1 MNEKYLCQSSVKIVT
16 IRKRLDGPELD
27 GPEHFEKKCKKVPG
41 DAGAAAGATAGV
53 AAASAAAIDATTTF
67 VVVKTMAAA
76 EAAAATPAAAASL
89 YQYFQVDT
97 KGLKLNGGHFVHD
110 NFKHLAPNPD
120 A

>member
-1 MNEKYLCQSSVKIVT
+1 MGLNIL
-16 IRKRLDGPELD
+16 
-27 GPEHFEKKCKKVPG
+27 KKNGKKVPG
-41 DAGAAAGATAGV
+41 DAGAAAGATAGAA

-76 EAAAATPAAAASL
+76 EAGAATPAAAASL
-89 YQYFQVDT
+89 YQALQVDT

>member
-1 MNEKYLCQSSVKIVT
+1 MGGST
-16 IRKRLDGPELD
+16 IDEWGWETRKRLDGSELD
-27 GPEHFEKKCKKVPG
+27 GPEHFEKNCKKVPG
-41 DAGAAAGATAGV
+41 DAGAAAGATAGAA

-89 YQYFQVDT
+89 YQSFQVDT